1 VASFRYVVAGH
12 RYWADVDAYEQPATA
27 LRAAGFGCDPSGA
40 SGSSNL
46 CTPDESGKLVPV
58 EPRWA
63 TTCGS
68 SVQAV
73 AKINADVKIGDCDP
87 LDDDG
92 TPGETAILVDPS
104 SALGSLTC
112 KSDDEEDG
120 DVAALSILPED
131 GALPDVTGIPCGAE
145 PSPYDEGIEP
155 GQTYRFRIEAQAAE
169 GGDVLWGSSC
179 FVIPKVGIVNT
190 ATCDPLTNQGSLTV
204 AFDGTVACPEGGT
217 IEVSVKADSSG
228 PEPEGPLA
236 TLDCGG
242 PATLLGVLAGEYELD
257 VTIFD
262 AEHTEP
268 GTTLTC
274 SAVVPPAATGTTDC
288 LVPNRR

>member
-1 VASFRYVVAGH
+1 
-12 RYWADVDAYEQPATA
+12 
-27 LRAAGFGCDPSGA
+27 
-40 SGSSNL
+40 
-46 CTPDESGKLVPV
+46 
-58 EPRWA
+58 
-63 TTCGS
+63 
-68 SVQAV
+68 VQAV

-288 LVPNRR
+288 LVPDPR